1 MPATGVT
8 QIAQVEDLRVTLWL
22 DQDAL
27 GPRVVELRVADAA
40 GRPADLRAVR
50 LRFTMAEMDMGAV
63 EADAQPLGGGRYQAR
78 GTFFS
83 MAGRWNVAAA
93 LQRAGQP
100 TLSATF
106 ALQIAAPGEVSGPLN
121 PLPADPPTRAA
132 GQRLYADHCAVC
144 HGASGQGDGPLA
156 AGLAPRPADLTQHM
170 APGKHTDGQV
180 FMWIKQGFP
189 GTAMPAWG
197 DRLDDQQI
205 WQIVTYLRS
214 FAQPLAATAAAQP
227 TPAPPTAPAAS
238 PSAHEPLPPLV
249 FARQGNL
256 WHSDGRAGPPRQ
268 LTRLGADILAEHP
281 AVAPDGRQIAFI
293 ARSPGPITATLP
305 VSITTLYLM
314 NADGTGLRA
323 LWQPPRGWVA
333 LPAWGPDGRAL
344 YVGYSELRS
353 DPQALVA
360 DWLFEIVRVDTTT
373 GERRTV
379 IADARDPA
387 ITRDGALMAYLH
399 FDRDNAAFSLH
410 VAAPDGASDREVVA
424 AGSFSTFY
432 APRFSPDGKRLISRR
447 SAGQSPTSR
456 ATPSARKAERRWM
469 RLLGL
474 LAPAVAEAHGAPW
487 DLWVVNVDGTGL
499 RRLPHMR
506 EDTPMA
512 VFSPDGR
519 QIVMIGAGGIYL
531 IDADGQHLRL
541 IDPLGDHG
549 GLDGRQLAG
558 YSEVLGDSPPRNPL
572 LERRAICRRR
582 ERTRRL
588 THCLIALKDRNHA

>member
-1 MPATGVT
+1 MRAWPLAAIAALFIAAAALILWFAGRNETLPATGVT
-8 QIAQVEDLRVTLWL
+8 QSAQIEDLRVTLWL
-22 DQDAL
+22 DQEAL
-27 GPRVVELRVADAA
+27 GPRVIELRVADAA

-78 GTFFS
+78 GAFFS
-83 MAGRWNVAAA
+83 MAGRWNVAAT
-93 LQRAGQP
+93 LLRAGQP
-100 TLSATF
+100 TVSAIF
-106 ALQIAAPGEVSGPLN
+106 ALPIAAPGEVGGPLN

-156 AGLAPRPADLTQHM
+156 TGLIPRPVDLTQHM

-180 FMWIKQGFP
+180 FLWIKQGIP

-197 DRLDDQQI
+197 DRLDDQRI
-205 WQIVTYLRS
+205 WQIVAYLRS
-214 FAQPLAATAAAQP
+214 FAQPVVATAAVQP
-227 TPAPPTAPAAS
+227 TSPAPTAPARS
-238 PSAHEPLPPLV
+238 PGTYEPLPPLV

-268 LTRLGADILAEHP
+268 LTRLGADVFAEHP
-281 AVAPDGRQIAFI
+281 AVAPDGRRIAFI

-314 NADGTGLRA
+314 NADGTDLRT

-353 DPQALVA
+353 SAQALVS
-360 DWLFEIVRVDTTT
+360 DWLFEIVRVDATTL
-373 GERRTV
+373 ERRTV

-387 ITRDGALMAYLH
+387 ITRDGTLMAYLH
-399 FDRDNAAFSLH
+399 FDRDNASFALH
-410 VAAPDGASDREVVA
+410 VAAPDGSSDREVIA

-432 APRFSPDGKRLISRR
+432 APRFSRDGKRMIVAAIGGPLTDEQGYPIRTQSR
-447 SAGQSPTSR
+447 
-456 ATPSARKAERRWM
+456 TPLEG
-469 RLLGL
+469 LLDS

-499 RRLPHMR
+499 RRLPHVR

-519 QIVMIGAGGIYL
+519 QIVMMGAGGIYL
-531 IDADGQHLRL
+531 IDADGQHPRL

-549 GLDGRQLAG
+549 GLDWA
-558 YSEVLGDSPPRNPL
+558 PN
-572 LERRAICRRR
+572 
-582 ERTRRL
+582 
-588 THCLIALKDRNHA
+588 